1 MTKTYLLLFFIALFT
16 VSCSKK
22 VEINGKIN
30 GTASPLERV
39 EFIEASGVAT
49 LPLTNIGVDPNGN
62 FKGDFEAPKDG
73 MYVISYAG
81 KQNLIYLKGGQ
92 TVNISGN
99 AATFPTEYVING
111 DAKANNDFLQN
122 SQKFLASYAGKV
134 NMQEMMQRDE
144 ASFLKGIQKIHDDL
158 VKNIDEN
165 AKKTK
170 ADNSVVEWKKHDL
183 ASTVL
188 SIMAQYEGA
197 KAMTS
202 GNPAY
207 KSSKN
212 FVDFENKLQPDK
224 DKMVKEIPSYRN
236 YLLSKM
242 TADFQKYGEANNKD
256 NKLSMSELF
265 NNYLKAQKDVSQVT
279 KDYLLAYVMAQSD
292 IQPATPKETQEK
304 IAKIIENDIKD
315 ADVKKD
321 LKKIQFVVSG
331 LKVGET
337 APEAALIKQDGKA
350 FKISDNDGKATM
362 VVFYASWNPY
372 ISESVIPVLTEVT
385 NFYKSKMNFVY
396 VNLDDTK
403 EQFIKTSNA
412 LMKGLP
418 GTNVYA
424 EGGLNSD
431 LAKKYGIYGFKLPSF
446 LILDKSGKVT
456 SRTFFNLGD
465 PEMVT
470 VLDRVT
476 GLKAPSVQPEVQ
488 LQNELIPQ
496 PAPETQPAP
505 ATK

>member
-1 MTKTYLLLFFIALFT
+1 MTKTYLLLFFIALFA

-49 LPLTNIGVDPNGN
+49 LPLTNIGVDANGN
-62 FKGDFEAPKDG
+62 FKGDFEAPKNG

-111 DAKANNDFLQN
+111 DAKGNNDFLQN
-122 SQKFLASYAGKV
+122 SQKFLAGYAGKV

-158 VKNIDEN
+158 VKNIEEN

-170 ADNSVVEWKKHDL
+170 ADNDVVEWKKHDL
-183 ASTVL
+183 ASTIL
-188 SIMAQYEGA
+188 SIMAQYETT
-197 KAMTS
+197 KAMAS

-207 KSSKN
+207 KSGKN

-256 NKLSMSELF
+256 NKLSMTELF
-265 NNYLKAQKDVSQVT
+265 NNYLKTQKDVSQVT

-292 IQPATPKETQEK
+292 IQPTTPKETQDK

-315 ADVKKD
+315 AGVKAD

-331 LKVGET
+331 LKVGEA
-337 APEAALIKQDGKA
+337 APDAALIKQDGKA
-350 FKISDNDGKATM
+350 FKISENNGKPTM
-362 VVFYASWNPY
+362 MVFYASWNPY

-403 EQFIKTSNA
+403 DQFIKTSNA

-424 EGGLNSD
+424 EGGLKSD

-446 LILDKSGKVT
+446 VVLDKTGKVA
-456 SRTFFNLGD
+456 SRAFFNLGD

-470 VLDRVT
+470 VLDRET

-488 LQNELIPQ
+488 LQNQLIPQ
-496 PAPETQPAP
+496 QESAQQQAP